1 MLEASSHLL
10 QLSGLPLQVPTVTG
24 IGQDAAL
31 LYEAES
37 EEVVVARDT
46 FASLRQYLVTL
57 QDEVLSFFPFLLAGT
72 PWYSEQIHNS
82 SFHQGHSQLKQWV
95 AVAAWPYM
103 EKWLQRSHRV
113 SSGQMTA
120 PHNSA

>member
-1 MLEASSHLL
+1 M
-10 QLSGLPLQVPTVTG
+10 QLSVLPLQVPTVTG

-57 QDEVLSFFPFLLAGT
+57 QDEVLSPFPKPAC
-72 PWYSEQIHNS
+72 
-82 SFHQGHSQLKQWV
+82 GHSQIRCAGTRMTSTQQTHHL
-95 AVAAWPYM
+95 
-103 EKWLQRSHRV
+103 
-113 SSGQMTA
+113 SSGWQSLHGPRWESSCGA
-120 PHNSA
+120 AIGRAVIR